1 MKLLRLKINADFRSL
16 KAGFE
21 LKFRPTHTKEV
32 FLDEIRIFNR
42 FEPFCFA
49 GLNGSGKS
57 NVLEALANIFYH
69 LELCANRFKPDA
81 FKSFFSPG
89 TNINGPDAFELE
101 YLIFKESLK
110 DALDG
115 LNIIRVVKSEGEEPK
130 MYLKWDLSE
139 SDIDNEDQEIQ
150 IVATSFDKAAP
161 GKIYLPDAVVGYSS
175 GENETLSIPFIK
187 SRLIH
192 YDEYAQSTVRNERF
206 EEPES
211 SLVYIDNEMS
221 QAVLLS
227 CLIHESEDA
236 LKSLKNELRIVRL
249 RSFRVTLQNHVLSVL
264 DKNRTKQ
271 FPVFHQLNDK
281 IEALRDISTAYFY
294 HEFEEEKEL
303 EKSRTY
309 NKLTLDFF
317 LDDQMKLAFKDIFK
331 SSLDM
336 FQFFQLLYELNNNFI
351 EVANISGGIKEEVYK
366 SAGYYTDGKLPIP
379 GPDNKAFFFEDFYI
393 EKKKVNS
400 EETFELLLKQFSDG
414 EHQFLHTMG
423 ICLILK
429 NKRALLLLD
438 EPETHFN
445 PDWRSRFIDM
455 LESSIEESG
464 ADHLLKDILLTSHS
478 PFIIS
483 DCLPNNVIFFDKK
496 DDSKFSTARSARELG
511 LKTFGSSINYILKN
525 FFNTDLIPKKSKD
538 ELIELIENGS
548 LEDLREAVEYFG
560 ESSEKQF
567 LFRRIYELNEE
578 AEDDSSASEN

>member
-1 MKLLRLKINADFRSL
+1 MKLLRLKINSDFRSL
-16 KAGFE
+16 KTGFE
-21 LKFRPTHTKEV
+21 LNFRPTFLKEE
-32 FLDEIRIFNR
+32 FLNEIRTLKK

-81 FKSFFSPG
+81 FEFFSPG
-89 TNINGPDAFELE
+89 TNINGPHAFELE
-101 YLIFKESLK
+101 YIIFKEDLK
-110 DALDG
+110 DVLDG
-115 LNIIRVVKSEGEEPK
+115 LNIIRIVKKEGKEPK
-130 MYLKWDLSE
+130 MYLKRDLFSP
-139 SDIDNEDQEIQ
+139 DAIDQEIQ

-161 GKIYLPDAVVGYSS
+161 GKIYLPDVIVGYSS

-206 EEPES
+206 EKPES

-227 CLIHESEDA
+227 SLIFESDQT
-236 LKSLKNELRIVRL
+236 LKSLKEELNIVRL
-249 RSFRVTLQNHVLSVL
+249 RSFRITLQNHILKVLE
-264 DKNRTKQ
+264 KNQVKKY
-271 FPVFHQLNDK
+271 PVIHQLNNK
-281 IEALRDISTAYFY
+281 IEALKKISTAHFF
-294 HEFEEEKEL
+294 HKFEKDEEME
-303 EKSRTY
+303 ESREY
-309 NKLTLDFF
+309 YKLTLDFF
-317 LDDQMKLAFKDIFK
+317 LDNQMKAAFRNVFK

-351 EVANISGGIKEEVYK
+351 EVANIRGGIKEEVYK

-379 GPDNKAFFFEDFYI
+379 GPADKVFFFEDFYI
-393 EKKKVNS
+393 EKRKINS

-429 NKRALLLLD
+429 DKRSLILLD

-455 LESSIEESG
+455 LENSLEESG
-464 ADHLLKDILLTSHS
+464 ADHLMKDILLTSHS

-496 DDSKFSTARSARELG
+496 DDSKFSVAKSASELG

-538 ELIELIENGS
+538 ELIDLIENGS
-548 LEDLREAVEYFG
+548 LEELREAVEYFG

-567 LFRRIYELNEE
+567 LFRRIYELTEE
-578 AEDDSSASEN
+578 MDNDSTASEN

>member
-1 MKLLRLKINADFRSL
+1 MKLLRLKINSDFRSL

-21 LKFRPTHTKEV
+21 LNLRQTYEKEAL
-32 FLDEIRIFNR
+32 LDTIRTFQR

-57 NVLEALANIFYH
+57 NVLEAIANIFYH
-69 LELCANRFKPDA
+69 LELCANKFKPDA
-81 FKSFFSPG
+81 FKGFFSTG
-89 TNINGPDAFELE
+89 TNINRPDAFELE
-101 YLIFKESLK
+101 YLIFKEGLK

-115 LNIIRVVKSEGEEPK
+115 LNIIRIVKREDEDPK

-139 SDIDNEDQEIQ
+139 SDTDIEDQEIQ

-161 GKIYLPDAVVGYSS
+161 GKIYLPDAIVGYSS

-206 EEPES
+206 EKPES

-227 CLIHESEDA
+227 CFIFESDDA
-236 LKSLKNELRIVRL
+236 LKSLKKELRIVRI
-249 RSFRVTLQNHVLSVL
+249 RSFRITFQNHILKVLE
-264 DKNRTKQ
+264 KNQIKG
-271 FPVFHQLNDK
+271 FPIFHQLNDK
-281 IEALRDISTAYFY
+281 IEALRRISTAHFY
-294 HEFEEEKEL
+294 HKFVEEDKLDKPRE
-303 EKSRTY
+303 Y
-309 NKLTLDFF
+309 NKLTLDFY
-317 LDDQMKLAFKDIFK
+317 LDDQMKAAFKDIFT

-351 EVANISGGIKEEVYK
+351 EVANISEGIKEEVYK

-379 GPDNKAFFFEDFYI
+379 GPNDKVFFFEDFYI
-393 EKKKVNS
+393 EKRKIS
-400 EETFELLLKQFSDG
+400 SDDTFELLLKQFSDG

-429 NKRALLLLD
+429 DKRTLILLD

-455 LESSIEESG
+455 LEESLEKSG

-478 PFIIS
+478 PFVIS

-496 DDSKFSTARSARELG
+496 DDSKFSTAKSARELG

-525 FFNTDLIPKKSKD
+525 FFKTDLIPKKSKN
-538 ELIELIENGS
+538 ELINLIENGK
-548 LEDLREAVEYFG
+548 LEDLKEAVEYFG

-567 LFRRIYELNEE
+567 LFRRIYELTEE
-578 AEDDSSASEN
+578 IDNDSTASEN